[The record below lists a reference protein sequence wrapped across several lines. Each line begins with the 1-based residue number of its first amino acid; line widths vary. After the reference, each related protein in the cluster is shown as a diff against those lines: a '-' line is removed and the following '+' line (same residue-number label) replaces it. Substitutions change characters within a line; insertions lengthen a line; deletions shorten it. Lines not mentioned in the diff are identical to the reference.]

1 MKKRTKL
8 YNIFSL
14 KCPRCYKG
22 NLFTNPGLFVVK
34 SILKMPN
41 RCSHCHQDFRI
52 EPGFYSAS
60 LWISYP
66 IVLILFVPLIFLG
79 FILKETYSLSFELVI
94 GLFMVVCLALQ
105 IPIMRISRAL
115 LLHLTIH
122 YMGGENK

>member
-1 MKKRTKL
+1 MKKTTKL
-8 YNIFSL
+8 YNIFLL

-22 NLFTNPGLFVVK
+22 NLFTNPGLFVFK
-34 SILKMPN
+34 SILKMPE

-66 IVLILFVPLIFLG
+66 IVLILFVPVIFFG
-79 FILKETYSLSFELVI
+79 FILKETYMFSFGIVI
-94 GLFMVVCLALQ
+94 GLFMAICLALQ

-115 LLHLTIH
+115 LLHLTIQ
-122 YMGGENK
+122 YMGGGNK